1 MTTYTQ
7 EYIETL
13 LAASHDPILILD
25 GKYKIRKANLHFY
38 TLFNLDQ
45 TETEGRLLFDIANK
59 SWDIPEVRNLLSRIL
74 PENLGAE
81 NYEVELDFPGNEHHS
96 FLINA
101 RQAAE
106 KFENSEL
113 IFLVIEDITEHKM
126 AAKQIRQAELERQ
139 ESEDR
144 FRVIADSAPVLIWL
158 SGTDR
163 LRYFFNRGWLD
174 FTGHTMAQEVGNGWA
189 KGVHPDDSDHC
200 LEVYGTNFDA
210 RQEFYMEYRLKK
222 HDGTY
227 RWISDKG
234 VPRYDAEGN
243 FSGFVGGCMDID
255 DQKNFAE
262 QLEIKVRQ
270 RTKELELS
278 RSFLNSILNST
289 YYGIASYEPM
299 RDSSGAIADFR
310 ITYSNPEVP
319 SNFGLTVADVSGKT
333 CREIYPGIFD
343 NGVFEKMV
351 ACMKSGKP
359 DTYEIDVPLS
369 DRTIWLSA
377 AIEKVNDSVT
387 VTSKNITKEKEAAL
401 HLEQMNELLNNK
413 NKELASFT
421 YIASHDLQ
429 EPLRKIQM
437 FASRILENDKNT
449 FTETSLA
456 HFHSIGATANRMQH
470 LIDAVLSYS
479 SMDSEKVKMEK
490 TDLNKLL
497 KDVLA
502 LMDNTLDEKS
512 VTVERNELPT
522 LRVMPIQFQQL
533 FLNILNNAVK
543 YSKPDVK
550 PVIKVRAEK
559 EVSEKQKFWKISISD
574 NGIGFESQYSEKI
587 FEVFQR
593 LHGKKEYVGTGVG
606 LAICQKIVKNHNGY
620 ITADGE
626 PGVGATFNIYLPTKE

>member
-13 LAASHDPILILD
+13 LGASHDPILILD
-25 GKYKIRKANLHFY
+25 GNYKIRKANLHFY
-38 TLFNLDQ
+38 SLFNLEQ
-45 TETEGRLLFDIANK
+45 AETEGRLLFEIANK
-59 SWDIPEVRNLLSRIL
+59 SWDVPEVRNLLSRIL

-113 IFLVIEDITEHKM
+113 IFLVIEDITERKM
-126 AAKQIRQAELERQ
+126 TAKQIRQAELERQ

-158 SGTDR
+158 SGTDK

-189 KGVHPDDSDHC
+189 KGVHPDDSERC
-200 LEVYGTNFDA
+200 LEIYGANFDA
-210 RQEFYMEYRLKK
+210 RQEFYMEYRLKRY
-222 HDGTY
+222 DGIY

-234 VPRYDAEGN
+234 VPRYDTEDN
-243 FSGFVGGCMDID
+243 FCGFVGGCMDID
-255 DQKNFAE
+255 DQKNFAG

-278 RSFLNSILNST
+278 RSFLNSVLNST

-299 RDSSGAIADFR
+299 RDQSGVIADFR

-369 DRTIWLSA
+369 DHTIWLSA

-512 VTVERNELPT
+512 VTIERNELPT

-550 PVIKVRAEK
+550 PVIKVHAEK

-574 NGIGFESQYSEKI
+574 NGIGFEPQYSEKI

-620 ITADGE
+620 ITAEGE